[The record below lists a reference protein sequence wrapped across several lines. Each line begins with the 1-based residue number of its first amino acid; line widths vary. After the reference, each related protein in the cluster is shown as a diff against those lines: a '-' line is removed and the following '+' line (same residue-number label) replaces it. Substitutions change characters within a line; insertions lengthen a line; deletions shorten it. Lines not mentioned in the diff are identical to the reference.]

1 MLSQVERR
9 QSVAKIEEQ
18 EKENQSDE
26 NIEPKD
32 IYTKMK
38 NAVTLFSQ
46 IHRLMINQTA
56 LRLNICRY
64 IG

>member
-18 EKENQSDE
+18 ERENQSDE

-32 IYTKMK
+32 IYTRMK
-38 NAVTLFSQ
+38 NLQLIFSNSQ
-46 IHRLMINQTA
+46 IYYKLDSIAVASQY
-56 LRLNICRY
+56 L
-64 IG
+64 